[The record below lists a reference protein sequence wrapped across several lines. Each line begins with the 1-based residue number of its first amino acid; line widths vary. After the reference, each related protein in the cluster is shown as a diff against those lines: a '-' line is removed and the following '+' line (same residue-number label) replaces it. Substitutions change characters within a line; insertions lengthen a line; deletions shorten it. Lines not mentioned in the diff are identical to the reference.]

1 MKKYVKP
8 ALQIYN
14 INTCNHILSASMDVK
29 GEYSGQELRSREY
42 DEEFSSM
49 FEEGSRW
56 GRGF

>member
-8 ALQIYN
+8 AQQIYN
-14 INTCNHILSASMDVK
+14 INTCNHILSTSTIK

-49 FEEGSRW
+49 FEEGSPW